1 MRFTTSLIVITLLG
15 MIGCSSTGR
24 LDGRG
29 AGPQAPVQ
37 SLSVLGIGN
46 SFTWNA
52 TAYLRQI
59 AKAGGKDLTLGIAGL
74 GGAPLDRHAGI
85 ARQFATDP
93 TNPAGRP
100 YPASQL
106 PGYPVEAGQDPE
118 EVKVSLREALSYR
131 SWDVVTIQQVST
143 KSFDPETYEPY
154 ASELIDLILDTNP
167 DAQIYIHQTWAYR
180 SDSDRLENWQ
190 MTQQE
195 MHDGI
200 VDAYNIVAARY
211 DLPQLPVGDAF
222 ALAREKSMWSYE
234 KDETFNPETALEDEL
249 PDQSGSLING
259 YQWVRRGG
267 TGERFLRFDSIHAN
281 PAGRYLG
288 GCVWY
293 ETLFHVDARRITF
306 TPEALT
312 AKQAKSLR
320 KIAHQAVKQEAAFS
334 AEAAR

>member
-1 MRFTTSLIVITLLG
+1 MRFHCPLIVFVLLSL
-15 MIGCSSTGR
+15 IGCSSTGR
-24 LDGRG
+24 LDDG
-29 AGPQAPVQ
+29 QARTQTPVQ

-59 AKAGGKDLTLGIAGL
+59 AEADGKDLILGVAGI
-74 GGAPLDRHAGI
+74 GGAPLDKHATI
-85 ARQFATDP
+85 ARQFAADP
-93 TNPAGRP
+93 ADPAGRP
-100 YPASQL
+100 YAASEL
-106 PGYPVEAGQDPE
+106 EGYPVEIGQDPKN
-118 EVKVSLREALSYR
+118 VKVSLREALSYR

-143 KSFDPETYEPY
+143 KSFKPETYEPY
-154 ASELIDLILDTNP
+154 ASELIDLILETNP

-180 SDSDRLENWQ
+180 SDSERLEQWQ
-190 MTQQE
+190 MTQQQ
-195 MHDGI
+195 MHDGL
-200 VDAYNIVAARY
+200 VDAYNIVASRY

-222 ALAREKSMWSYE
+222 ALARTKSMWQYE
-234 KDETFNPETALEDEL
+234 KDESFDPATAAEDEL

-259 YQWVRRGG
+259 YEWVRRGG

-293 ETLFHVDARRITF
+293 ETLFKVDARQITF

-312 AKQAKSLR
+312 AEEGKSLR